1 MEIERKKNLYEWC
14 SCCQEDKRLLYG
26 KGPHAHPLSHFLFFF
41 LPQNTNHKLH
51 GRRQTQGKKKNSKFK
66 IQNQNIT
73 ILCFYSR
80 VFSYIFSDNHQLETA
95 KKKTI

>member
-51 GRRQTQGKKKNSKFK
+51 GRRQTQGKIQNSKFK
-66 IQNQNIT
+66 IQNSKSKYYNIMFLFKS
-73 ILCFYSR
+73 ILIYF
-80 VFSYIFSDNHQLETA
+80 Q
-95 KKKTI
+95 